1 MRTNNVRL
9 LSFLLAVTLAMTA
22 LFSTVAFPALTQAA
36 NTVRSVVGGDVNG
49 DGQLSSVDVRNMVQY
64 LIGNHSFDK
73 QQLRIADVN
82 GDGTVNTTDARTALK
97 AILSGIPITPPV
109 APSGEMNL
117 LVYNNIVSTE
127 NATVT
132 EQADGSWLISS
143 TADGQVTIDGPGV
156 YDASVLQWTHLSVS
170 STVPFIIWFYDETNN
185 KRIDTNGDFSNKFGN
200 PAPAGEYGG
209 NALWTNGCYTWD
221 GSALPETVDIQ
232 KICIEPKAAGTMI
245 INHMMLSDREVCDVA
260 APSLGMLEFDK
271 KVNMTYTFTGD
282 EQDKAGFAQG
292 TITVT
297 PTKSSKTSGYY
308 LVYYAN
314 TCGLLKE
321 YDEVASIA
329 ITGGT
334 VSHTVKDGAHLPSE
348 ATKLAVFESDSRFLV
363 DHPNVETA
371 VDVID
376 LNPAKKLELG
386 KLQYRIGATSDIHI
400 NFEGLGFGSEN
411 KWKNTLNFFSK
422 HEVDSVII
430 TGDMTGDTN
439 LDYEYGY
446 YIDSIKAS
454 DIPLANV
461 YEAIGNHGNTSSKIG
476 LFTAYTSGED
486 EVHPF
491 EGSPYYY
498 VVKEGKT
505 EGDRDNVFIF
515 MAQELLGPSDSA
527 IYDNFSKAQIDW
539 LEETLK
545 TFNKPD
551 TNIFLIEHAPFWNW
565 SPGDRYDGDY
575 TRKIT
580 FKESYTQTMR
590 LKGLLETYKNVI
602 MMSGHT
608 HLTFYENENYSDQYD
623 TFCRMVHVSS
633 GTQTSSY
640 NHGDTLISDT
650 DGRQRNSAT
659 YGSEG
664 YIVSVYEDY
673 IVYTGYNISTGRI
686 IPAGC
691 LLIPTVPYG
700 GSGGNVIDPTI
711 KDVTGN
717 KPLLEIV
724 EGQGTKEDPYLI
736 ATAEHFKLLTDEF
749 AKSTATDQSAMF
761 GYGMY
766 FKQTADIDM
775 TGVEG
780 YNGIAAGG
788 STRYT
793 FAGNYNG
800 DGHTI
805 KVDIDGGEQ
814 QSVFPYSYGVI
825 ANLRVEG
832 TIHGGVCAQVVRALY
847 GQLINCVFDVDL
859 DAEQEA
865 GAIYSNYGYVYN
877 LYVSGTHSAGAAASP
892 VAVNHNSTKYHNV
905 YYNRTQNGA
914 VVSSPYGTQS
924 NNLTAVADSLNS
936 HADSEYATALAY
948 LGGYDMGEI
957 TVVDGQLEFVGR

>member
-1 MRTNNVRL
+1 MRKHRVRIV
-9 LSFLLAVTLAMTA
+9 SFLLAA
-22 LFSTVAFPALTQAA
+22 LVITSMISTVPVLTGA
-36 NTVRSVVGGDVNG
+36 VGSLVGGDVNG
-49 DGQLSSVDVRNMVQY
+49 DGRLSSADVRDTVLY
-64 LIGNHSFDK
+64 LIGSHVFDK
-73 QQLRIADVN
+73 QQIRLADVN
-82 GDGTVNTTDARTALK
+82 GDGTVNTTDARTALQ
-97 AILSGIPITPPV
+97 AILSGDPLTPPTLL
-109 APSGEMNL
+109 AEETDL
-117 LVYNNIVSTE
+117 LVYDRILSTE

-132 EQADGSWLISS
+132 EQADGSWVISA
-143 TADGQVTIDGPGV
+143 TAPGKVTIEGPGI
-156 YDASVLQWTHLSVS
+156 YDAAVLQWTHVSVS
-170 STVPFIIWFYDETNN
+170 STTPFVITFYDETNDR
-185 KRIDTNGDFSNKFGN
+185 KMDTSGDFSDVFGD
-200 PAPAGEYGG
+200 PAPAGEYG
-209 NALWTNGCYTWD
+209 NKALWTNGCYTWD
-221 GSALPETVDIQ
+221 KSPLPETVDMQTIT
-232 KICIEPKAAGTMI
+232 IELQAAGTMI
-245 INHMMLSDREVCDVA
+245 LGHMMLSDRNECEVA
-260 APSLGMLEFDK
+260 APSLAMLNFDK
-271 KVNMTYTFTGD
+271 KANLTYTFTGD

-297 PTKSSKTSGYY
+297 PTTSNKTSGYY

-314 TCGLLKE
+314 TYGLLEE

-334 VSHTVKDGAHLPSE
+334 VSHTVKDGAYLPPE
-348 ATKLAVFESDSRFLV
+348 ATKLAVFESDSRFL
-363 DHPNVETA
+363 DAHPNVETA
-371 VDVID
+371 VDILD
-376 LNPAKKLELG
+376 LNPAKHLDLG
-386 KLQYRIGATSDIHI
+386 DLQYRFGATSDIHI
-400 NFEGLGFGSEN
+400 NFEGLGFGSEA
-411 KWKNTLNFFSK
+411 KWKNTLNFFSE

-454 DIPLANV
+454 GIPVENV
-461 YEAIGNHGNTSSKIG
+461 YEAIGNHGNTASTIG
-476 LFTAYTSGED
+476 LFTAYTSGTD

-491 EGSPYYY
+491 ENSPYYY
-498 VVKEGKT
+498 VVKEGKN

-515 MAQELLGPSDSA
+515 MAQELAGPSDSA

-539 LEETLK
+539 LEETLA

-551 TNIFLIEHAPFWNW
+551 TNVFLIEHAPFWNW
-565 SPGDRYDGDY
+565 SPGDRYNGDY

-640 NHGDTLISDT
+640 NHGDKLISDT
-650 DGRQRNSAT
+650 DGRYSNSTT

-664 YIVSVYEDY
+664 YIVDLYEDY
-673 IVYTGYNISTGRI
+673 IVYTGYNISTGHI

-691 LLIPTVPYG
+691 ILIPTTPYG

-711 KDVTGN
+711 KDVTGAKN
-717 KPLLEIV
+717 LFDV
-724 EGQGTKEDPYLI
+724 VAGQGTQEDPYRI
-736 ATAEHFKLLTDEF
+736 ETAEHFKLLTDEF
-749 AKSTATDQSAMF
+749 AKSTATDQAAMF

-780 YNGIAAGG
+780 YNGTAAGG
-788 STRYT
+788 GARYA

-800 DGHTI
+800 DGHTL
-805 KVDIDGGEQ
+805 KVDIDGGDQ

-832 TIHGGVCAQVVRALY
+832 RIAGGVCAQVVRALY
-847 GQLINCVFDVDL
+847 GQLINCVFEVDL
-859 DAEQEA
+859 DAEQEG
-865 GAIYSNYGYVYN
+865 GAIYSNYSYVYN
-877 LYVSGTHSAGAAASP
+877 LYVAGTHSSGAAASP
-892 VAVNHNSTKYHNV
+892 VAVNHNSTDYHNV
-905 YYNRTQNGA
+905 YHYRTQNGA
-914 VVSSPYGTQS
+914 AVSSPYGTQS
-924 NNLTAVADSLNS
+924 NDLTAVAASLNS
-936 HADSEYATALAY
+936 HNDGQYATALSY
-948 LGGYDMGEI
+948 LGGYAMCEL
-957 TVVDGQLEFVGR
+957 TVKNGQLDFVSG